1 MHGNDTSLT
10 QLEANSEV
18 IVDAEETLFEETV
31 LTMASTFDKKHDH
44 PSGTSTGSR
53 IFHGYEMQVKPA

>member
-10 QLEANSEV
+10 QLEANSAV

-31 LTMASTFDKKHDH
+31 LTMASTFDKK
-44 PSGTSTGSR
+44 T
-53 IFHGYEMQVKPA
+53 